1 MKYFVEDSI
10 PRDLLMEVGTMS
22 SDIVQFAELGL
33 VLPMNSLEFS
43 TTCTILCGYRGILI
57 IYIIMVV
64 LATGITLFM
73 HYNQSK
79 SNSSALILA
88 SYVLMMAGYL
98 ILCNA
103 DNYFCL
109 TVGVA
114 MFLSGSLGYLK
125 GLHSSYLWK

>member
-1 MKYFVEDSI
+1 
-10 PRDLLMEVGTMS
+10 
-22 SDIVQFAELGL
+22 
-33 VLPMNSLEFS
+33 
-43 TTCTILCGYRGILI
+43 
-57 IYIIMVV
+57 MVV

-114 MFLSGSLGYLK
+114 MILSGSLGYLK